1 MLDDDATKDASRN
14 DLLVSEGIELQRIV
28 ESLLQ
33 ARSADEHQGHSSASP
48 DSHLRNAFDQ
58 IETQLAVWL
67 SKIDQAIG
75 DDALLYSRRG
85 AQEFLSMGLERMLY
99 AAEHEPKELLDVR
112 ARLISYID
120 HVIKALRVQQLA
132 GTDRSGTPAIR
143 VSVVSNTAFILMW
156 MNKDVPALEDVA
168 NAVKEIFRGFGI
180 TALRADDVEH
190 QGVITDVVLRHIRES
205 EFLFADLSGERP
217 NVYYEVGF
225 AHAIGK
231 RPILYRKAGTPLH
244 FDLAVHNVPEY
255 RNITELRGLLT
266 KRLEAI
272 TGKRAV

>member
-99 AAEHEPKELLDVR
+99 AAEHEPQELLDVR